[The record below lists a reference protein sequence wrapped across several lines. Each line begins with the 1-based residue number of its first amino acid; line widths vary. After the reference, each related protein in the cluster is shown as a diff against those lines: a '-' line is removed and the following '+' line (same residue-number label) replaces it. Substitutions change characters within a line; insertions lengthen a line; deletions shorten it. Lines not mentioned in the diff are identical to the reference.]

1 MNDADLPSSF
11 LPLGLQPGD
20 SLQLQSMADDKRRFR
35 ARLVGYVPYQSVV
48 VTAPSPEDKVLLIRE
63 GEMFMVRGYVG
74 DHAVA
79 FRSRVLM
86 TQRQPYAYMHLSYP
100 QELEKAA
107 MRKAPRIRVER
118 MVNVVNDT
126 AGGAGVVAV
135 MRDLSATGA
144 LIESVNPLGNPGDR
158 LVIETSFDFEG
169 MPDQAQ
175 RLTAVIRNLRD
186 PAGEAV
192 GQGVEF
198 HELTPEAAL
207 SLRAYVYE
215 RLARGQGSRG

>member
-1 MNDADLPSSF
+1 MTDAELPSSF

-20 SLQLQSMADDKRRFR
+20 SLQLQSLADGKRRYR
-35 ARLVGYVPYQSVV
+35 ARLVGYVPYQSVL

-63 GEMFMVRGYVG
+63 GEQFMVRGYVG
-74 DHAVA
+74 DNAVA
-79 FRSRVLM
+79 FRSRVLVA
-86 TQRQPYAYMHLSYP
+86 QRQPYPYMHLSYP

-118 MVNVVNDT
+118 MVNVVNET
-126 AGGAGVVAV
+126 AKAAGVVAV

-144 LIESVNPLGNPGDR
+144 MIESVNPLGNPGDR
-158 LVIETSFDFEG
+158 LVIETSFDFDG
-169 MPDQAQ
+169 MPDQPQ

-198 HELTPEAAL
+198 HELSAEAAL

>member
-1 MNDADLPSSF
+1 VSDPALPSSF

-20 SLQLQSMADDKRRFR
+20 SLQLQSMNDPKRRYR
-35 ARLVGYVPYQSVV
+35 GRLVGYVPYQSVL
-48 VTAPSPEDKVLLIRE
+48 VTAPAPEDKVLLVRE
-63 GEMFMVRGYVG
+63 GELFAVRGYVG

-79 FRSRVLM
+79 FKSRVLIA
-86 TQRQPYAYMHLSYP
+86 QRQPYAYMHLSYP

-118 MVNVVNDT
+118 MVNVVNES
-126 AGGAGVVAV
+126 AGGTHVVAV

-158 LVIETSFDFEG
+158 LIIETSFDFEG
-169 MPDQAQ
+169 MPDQPQ
-175 RLTAVIRNLRD
+175 RITAVIRNLRD

-198 HELTPEAAL
+198 HELSHEAAL

-215 RLARGQGSRG
+215 RLARGTRPQG